1 MTNDPRGKRARSAAE
16 WFTVMRGAD
25 ADTERGAFE
34 EWHALPENAAAYAR
48 LEETWNE
55 SRFLANSAAGRSRNL
70 AGARRKFPRGALLA
84 AGIGLFTLLSGSLY
98 AERVGWFGPAAVNR
112 SAPAQ
117 FVAHDAVRTIRL
129 PDGSRVT
136 LGRGAA
142 LRDVS
147 TSDERRFVLL
157 RGRARFE
164 VAHDAA
170 RSFLVDAGEGRVVA
184 HGTVFDVGFEQG
196 NVRVIL
202 IKGSVEVRGRRA
214 AQSSAGASRLLAPG
228 EQLLVEHGEAGA
240 PSPASARLLS
250 WPDAMISFDEMPLA
264 EAVAAFNR
272 TSGRAI
278 RLEGGDFASRRL
290 SGAFRRDDPQ
300 GFADALAVSFGLDV
314 GIAADGSLA
323 LRARAASRG

>member
-70 AGARRKFPRGALLA
+70 AGARRKFPPGALLA
-84 AGIGLFTLLSGSLY
+84 AGIGLFALLSGSLY

-164 VAHDAA
+164 VAHDSA

-196 NVRVIL
+196 NARYRHRCRARGAGPPPVPMSPGRTAPTRNSQYHRGGPVYPRDPACRPSD
-202 IKGSVEVRGRRA
+202 GRANAPEPSGRR
-214 AQSSAGASRLLAPG
+214 SI
-228 EQLLVEHGEAGA
+228 
-240 PSPASARLLS
+240 AR
-250 WPDAMISFDEMPLA
+250 
-264 EAVAAFNR
+264 R
-272 TSGRAI
+272 
-278 RLEGGDFASRRL
+278 
-290 SGAFRRDDPQ
+290 
-300 GFADALAVSFGLDV
+300 
-314 GIAADGSLA
+314 
-323 LRARAASRG
+323 